1 MVRAN
6 MGEGVEG
13 LRGGFVRGGI
23 GKEELISLLSA
34 ACFNDR

>member
-1 MVRAN
+1 MARAN

-13 LRGGFVRGGI
+13 SKGGFVRGRI
-23 GKEELISLLSA
+23 RKAELISLLSA